1 MSWDMIASIMR
12 LYYSGVV
19 QICELTLWLL
29 TCHIG
34 VMDNE
39 NSTAFARRVHESGV
53 RKTVLAL
60 QDA

>member
-1 MSWDMIASIMR
+1 MSWDMIASITR

-19 QICELTLWLL
+19 CDFTLRLL
-29 TCHIG
+29 TCHVGTMGIT
-34 VMDNE
+34 
-39 NSTAFARRVHESGV
+39 STAFARHAHESGV